1 MPLFFA
7 GEILETIHYFPLAL
21 GFIAFGLVASSIYVI
36 NDLKDVEN
44 DRIHPK
50 KRFRPLAAGTVSI
63 PTAYVLI
70 PILVIAGL
78 SLAYSIEIKFA
89 FVLALYFAM
98 NLANTLGLKK
108 ISILDIIIVSIGF
121 VLRIKAG
128 SIISDTP
135 LSEWII
141 IMVFLLALFMAI
153 AKRRDDI
160 IIKESSGQDM
170 RVASKKY
177 SLDYLNIALSLISG
191 VIIVSYLMYTL
202 SPDVIERIG
211 TYRIFYT
218 TLFVIVGVLRYLQI
232 AIVENNTG
240 SPTSILYRD
249 RFIQVVIFAWIISFY
264 LLIYFKDLILF

>member
-1 MPLFFA
+1 
-7 GEILETIHYFPLAL
+7 
-21 GFIAFGLVASSIYVI
+21 
-36 NDLKDVEN
+36 
-44 DRIHPK
+44 
-50 KRFRPLAAGTVSI
+50 
-63 PTAYVLI
+63 
-70 PILVIAGL
+70 
-78 SLAYSIEIKFA
+78 
-89 FVLALYFAM
+89 
-98 NLANTLGLKK
+98 
-108 ISILDIIIVSIGF
+108 
-121 VLRIKAG
+121 
-128 SIISDTP
+128 
-135 LSEWII
+135 
-141 IMVFLLALFMAI
+141 MVFLLALFMAI